1 MAFLSEIAN
10 KVVPLINLHLVANRL
25 GVEAFGLS
33 QYALWLLEWG
43 IILTTFGFP
52 QVAPVMLRNAS
63 SPEDQRHVNGSVVIA
78 RLMLA
83 ALSILL
89 LVIAIE
95 SKHQL
100 LPYKEAVLYSS
111 FILIASALESTW
123 ILAAKQKLAVLSLIS
138 IIAKLLSVVAL
149 FKLIHAPED
158 AVTFVVIT
166 CLINSIIAV
175 ASFLVAVG
183 LVGFSLPQWKN
194 VKRALLTAAPFAL
207 AFILFWG
214 VDRFDLYLVEQYFG
228 ASATGLYA
236 AASKLIGSITPI
248 IAAVSAVFYS
258 EMLAQAESESV
269 EKLVKASLFW
279 IISILAP
286 VIFFLRFFDKAV
298 LSFIFGPNF
307 TDAASVLLILGV
319 GTIFFAAIFIFGFQ
333 LLAIKQKW
341 RPLVAALIFGSM
353 VGASLGYFAVVT
365 ENLSAVAVA
374 AVAAKAAA
382 GAGITWVAVQTWNLR
397 IRALVPGVLRS
408 LLPTAILAVLIGVYA
423 QFGVTFMSPLTELSI
438 LLVFYGLIFCGLNL
452 AEVRLVINYATRRF
466 RTPNGQ

>member
-10 KVVPLINLHLVANRL
+10 KVVPLITLHLVANRL

-43 IILTTFGFP
+43 IILTTFGFS

-63 SPEDQRHVNGSVVIA
+63 SPEDQRHVNGSVVVA

-83 ALSILL
+83 ALSTLI

-95 SKHQL
+95 TQHQL
-100 LPYKEAVLYSS
+100 LPYKNAVFYSS

-138 IIAKLLSVVAL
+138 IIAKLLSVVAV
-149 FKLIHAPED
+149 FTLIHAPKD

-166 CLINSIIAV
+166 SLINSIIAV
-175 ASFLVAVG
+175 ASFFVAVG

-194 VKRALLTAAPFAL
+194 VRRALFTAAPFAL
-207 AFILFWG
+207 AFILFWA
-214 VDRFDLYLVEQYFG
+214 VDRFDLYLVEHYFG

-258 EMLAQAESESV
+258 EMLAQVESESV

-286 VIFFLRFFDKAV
+286 VIFLLSIFDKAV
-298 LSFIFGPNF
+298 LSFIFGPTF
-307 TDAASVLLILGV
+307 TDAASVLLILGA

-341 RPLVAALIFGSM
+341 RPLVGALIFGSM
-353 VGASLGYFAVVT
+353 VGAIFGYFAVDT
-365 ENLSAVAVA
+365 ESLSAVAFA

-382 GAGITWVAVQTWNLR
+382 GAGVTWVAVHTWNLR
-397 IRALVPGVLRS
+397 ISALVPGVLRS
-408 LLPTAILAVLIGVYA
+408 LLPTAIVATLIGVYA
-423 QFGVTFMSPLTELSI
+423 HFGVTFMSPVTELSI
-438 LLVFYGLIFCGLNL
+438 LLVSYGIIFCGLNL

-466 RTPNGQ
+466 RGPNG